1 MEMIGCFACRFSDTC
16 PDAFADVSQF
26 CDELIR
32 QAQMEYEE
40 ALEKAEGISRGLN
53 EIEESDQKQ

>member
-1 MEMIGCFACRFSDTC
+1 MIGCFACRFSDTC

-26 CDELIR
+26 CGELIR
-32 QAQMEYEE
+32 QAQIEYEE
-40 ALEKAEGISRGLN
+40 ALERIDGISRGFT

>member
-1 MEMIGCFACRFSDTC
+1 MIGCFACRFSDTC

-26 CDELIR
+26 CGELIR
-32 QAQMEYEE
+32 QAQIEYEE
-40 ALEKAEGISRGLN
+40 ALEKAEGISRGLI